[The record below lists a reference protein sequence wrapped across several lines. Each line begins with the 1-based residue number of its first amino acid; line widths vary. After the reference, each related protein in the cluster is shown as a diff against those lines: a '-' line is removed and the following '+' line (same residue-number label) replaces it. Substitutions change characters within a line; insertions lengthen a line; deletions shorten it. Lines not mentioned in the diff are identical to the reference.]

1 MKGRIGAILAVCLLL
16 AGCTPLLE
24 REYITV
30 AEHSSKYWEG
40 EAANI
45 LRAES
50 YQDLVNDL
58 LLLVGSHTEDALLR
72 LYNYEDD
79 AVVADALEQAAAEVQ
94 QQTPMGAYAVEYIT
108 TEKQR
113 QRSYYEVSI
122 HIAYRR
128 STEQILAVVNA
139 TSTAALPALLDS
151 AMEAEKT
158 ELAVRISYWGSDG
171 QAQVRQMVKE
181 ARERW
186 ELTEAAPWVVCYY
199 PNPDRAGLVEF
210 LMPRE
215 TLTEEEWAVLAA
227 AGELLGGEEEP
238 PEEAAEETSG
248 QGPEEAPETPE
259 EPVKND

>member
-1 MKGRIGAILAVCLLL
+1 MKRRIGAILAVCLLL
-16 AGCTPLLE
+16 TGCTSLLE
-24 REYITV
+24 REYTIV
-30 AEHSSKYWEG
+30 EEHSSKFWEG

-79 AVVADALEQAAAEVQ
+79 AVVADALERAAAEVQ

-122 HIAYRR
+122 HISYRR
-128 STEQILAVVNA
+128 TTEQILAVVNA

-151 AMEAEKT
+151 AMEAEKP
-158 ELAVRISYWGSDG
+158 ELAVRVSYWGTDE
-171 QAQVRQMVKE
+171 QAQVEQMVAE

-186 ELTEAAPWVVCYY
+186 ELTEAAPWTVHYY
-199 PNPDRAGLVEF
+199 PNQDRAGLVEF

-215 TLTEEEWAVLAA
+215 PLSDEERAA
-227 AGELLGGEEEP
+227 MAEAGGLPEDGADG
-238 PEEAAEETSG
+238 PEEAADAPEETAD
-248 QGPEEAPETPE
+248 APEGE
-259 EPVKND
+259 SEKND

>member
-1 MKGRIGAILAVCLLL
+1 MKGKLGAILAACLLL
-16 AGCTPLLE
+16 TGCASLLE
-24 REYITV
+24 REYTTV
-30 AEHSSKYWEG
+30 EEHSSKYWEG

-72 LYNYEDD
+72 LYGYEDD

-94 QQTPMGAYAVEYIT
+94 LQTPMGAYAVEYIT
-108 TEKQR
+108 AEKQR

-122 HIAYRR
+122 HISYRR
-128 STEQILAVVNA
+128 TTEQILAVVNA

-151 AMEAEKT
+151 AMEAEKP
-158 ELAVRISYWGSDG
+158 ELAVRVSYWGTDE
-171 QAQVRQMVKE
+171 QARVEQMVAE

-186 ELTEAAPWVVCYY
+186 ELTEAAPWTVYYY
-199 PNPDRAGLVEF
+199 PNQDRAGLVEF

-215 TLTEEEWAVLAA
+215 PLSDEEKAALAA
-227 AGELLGGEEEP
+227 AAETVEKEPDLPEDAEGVPDAPEEEP
-238 PEEAAEETSG
+238 E
-248 QGPEEAPETPE
+248 
-259 EPVKND
+259 KND

>member
-1 MKGRIGAILAVCLLL
+1 MKQRIGAFLAACLLL
-16 AGCTPLLE
+16 TGCTSLLE
-24 REYITV
+24 REYTTV
-30 AEHSSKYWEG
+30 EEHSSKFWEG

-79 AVVADALEQAAAEVQ
+79 ALVADALERAAAEVQ

-128 STEQILAVVNA
+128 TTEQILAVVNA

-151 AMEAEKT
+151 AMESEQP
-158 ELAVRISYWGSDG
+158 ELAVRVSYWGTDE
-171 QAQVRQMVKE
+171 QARVEQMVAE

-186 ELTEAAPWVVCYY
+186 ELTEAAPWTVYYY

-215 TLTEEEWAVLAA
+215 PLSDEELAALAA
-227 AGELLGGEEEP
+227 AAAEVEKETDA
-238 PEEAAEETSG
+238 PEETADVSEETL
-248 QGPEEAPETPE
+248 E
-259 EPVKND
+259 KND

>member
-1 MKGRIGAILAVCLLL
+1 MKRRIGAMLAACLLL
-16 AGCTPLLE
+16 TGCTSLLE
-24 REYITV
+24 REYTTV
-30 AEHSSKYWEG
+30 EEHSSKFWEG

-72 LYNYEDD
+72 LYGYEDD

-94 QQTPMGAYAVEYIT
+94 LQTPMGADAVEYIT
-108 TEKQR
+108 AEKQR

-122 HIAYRR
+122 HISYRR
-128 STEQILAVVNA
+128 TTEQILAVVNA

-151 AMEAEKT
+151 AMEAEKP
-158 ELAVRISYWGSDG
+158 ELAVRVSYWGTDE
-171 QAQVRQMVKE
+171 QTQVEQMVAQ

-186 ELTEAAPWVVCYY
+186 DLTEAAPWTVTYY
-199 PNPDRAGLVEF
+199 PNQDRAGLVEF

-215 TLTEEEWAVLAA
+215 PLTAEEQAALAEA
-227 AGELLGGEEEP
+227 DGVPDENADA
-238 PEEAAEETSG
+238 PEEAAG
-248 QGPEEAPETPE
+248 APEEATDAPE
-259 EPVKND
+259 EELEKND

>member
-1 MKGRIGAILAVCLLL
+1 MKRRIGAMLAACLLRT
-16 AGCTPLLE
+16 GCTSLLE
-24 REYITV
+24 REYTTV
-30 AEHSSKYWEG
+30 EAHSSKFWEG

-79 AVVADALEQAAAEVQ
+79 AVVADALERAAAEVQ

-128 STEQILAVVNA
+128 TAEQLSHIAQQA
-139 TSTAALPALLDS
+139 SAAQ
-151 AMEAEKT
+151 
-158 ELAVRISYWGSDG
+158 
-171 QAQVRQMVKE
+171 QAGHDMH
-181 ARERW
+181 
-186 ELTEAAPWVVCYY
+186 ELTSSNTIV
-199 PNPDRAGLVEF
+199 F
-210 LMPRE
+210 
-215 TLTEEEWAVLAA
+215 
-227 AGELLGGEEEP
+227 
-238 PEEAAEETSG
+238 
-248 QGPEEAPETPE
+248 
-259 EPVKND
+259 K

>member
-1 MKGRIGAILAVCLLL
+1 MKRRLGAILAACLLL
-16 AGCTPLLE
+16 TGCTSLLE
-24 REYITV
+24 REYTTV
-30 AEHSSKYWEG
+30 EEHSSRYWEG

-79 AVVADALEQAAAEVQ
+79 AVVADALERAAAEMQ

-128 STEQILAVVNA
+128 TTEQILAVVNA

-151 AMEAEKT
+151 AVELEKP
-158 ELAVRISYWGSDG
+158 ELAVRVSYWGADG
-171 QAQVRQMVKE
+171 QAQVERMVSE

-186 ELTEAAPWVVCYY
+186 GLTEAAPWTVYYY

-215 TLTEEEWAVLAA
+215 PLSEEERAALAA
-227 AGELLGGEEEP
+227 AAGMPEGETDV
-238 PEEAAEETSG
+238 PEEAADVPQE
-248 QGPEEAPETPE
+248 GPE
-259 EPVKND
+259 KND

>member
-1 MKGRIGAILAVCLLL
+1 MKRRIGAILAACLLL
-16 AGCTPLLE
+16 TGCTSLLE
-24 REYITV
+24 REYTTV
-30 AEHSSKYWEG
+30 EEHSSKFWEG

-79 AVVADALEQAAAEVQ
+79 AVVADALERAAAEVQ

-128 STEQILAVVNA
+128 TAEQILAVVNA

-151 AMEAEKT
+151 AMEAEKP
-158 ELAVRISYWGSDG
+158 ELAVRVSYWGTDE
-171 QAQVRQMVKE
+171 QARVAQMVAE

-186 ELTEAAPWVVCYY
+186 ELTEAVPWTVYYY
-199 PNPDRAGLVEF
+199 PNQDRAGLVEF

-215 TLTEEEWAVLAA
+215 PLSDEEQAALAA
-227 AGELLGGEEEP
+227 AAAEL
-238 PEEAAEETSG
+238 PEETD
-248 QGPEEAPETPE
+248 GPEAPEDVPE
-259 EPVKND
+259 MVTEKND